1 MSVLSPES
9 DPRRTPRILR
19 VSARGYCTLLYA
31 YPRAF
36 RRDYGAEMARL
47 FRDTC
52 RDAYR
57 ERGSR
62 GVLRLWPAALGD
74 LFLAAARER
83 LAALPRPRE
92 IAAALSHGWSVFMNR
107 LAHMLRRIFRRP
119 SRRPVVGVAGNGIPD
134 ARDRFEKF
142 TRRTQRVFE
151 LSQGEARQLGH
162 KYIGTEHLLLGL
174 MDEGGGV
181 AAQVLANLGFQPE
194 RARQGLIFIIGH
206 KDEEIVG
213 EIGFT
218 ARAKKVIGLAVD
230 EARRLGHGY
239 IGTEHILLGMIREG
253 EGLGPALLTNLGISL
268 ESTRAETLR
277 VLAARQSHPDQPTGE

>member
-1 MSVLSPES
+1 MTMLAP
-9 DPRRTPRILR
+9 DPARRPTPRIVRL
-19 VSARGYCTLLYA
+19 SERGYRALLYV

-47 FRDTC
+47 FRDNC

-92 IAAALSHGWSVFMNR
+92 ISSAVSHAWSVLMNR
-107 LAHMLRRIFRRP
+107 LARTLRRVFRRRP
-119 SRRPVVGVAGNGIPD
+119 SQRPALGIAGNDVPD
-134 ARDRFEKF
+134 ARDSFEKF
-142 TRRTQRVFE
+142 TRRVQRVLE

-162 KYIGTEHLLLGL
+162 RYIGTEHLLLGL

-206 KDEEIVG
+206 KDDQVVG
-213 EIGFT
+213 EVGLT
-218 ARAKKVIGLAVD
+218 RRAKKVIGLAVD
-230 EARRLGHGY
+230 EARRLGQRY
-239 IGTEHILLGMIREG
+239 IGTEHILLGLIREG
-253 EGLGPALLTNLGISL
+253 EGLGAALLTNLGISL
-268 ESTRAETLR
+268 QSTREETLR
-277 VLAARQSHPDQPTGE
+277 VLAAREEHPGQPTE